1 MRTQKIPGCLSPPP
15 SIPAGLTSGAPSCPL
30 TKYQGQ
36 QFTYQTAVAAQLW
49 QALQDPK
56 QDSHARHTLWG
67 PLGPFHLSPDP
78 LDVGMHPLSDG
89 VALSLEKTEL
99 LNQV

>member
-1 MRTQKIPGCLSPPP
+1 MAL
-15 SIPAGLTSGAPSCPL
+15 
-30 TKYQGQ
+30 
-36 QFTYQTAVAAQLW
+36 LW

-56 QDSHARHTLWG
+56 QDSHARHTLLG

-78 LDVGMHPLSDG
+78 LDVGVHPLSDG
-89 VALSLEKTEL
+89 VALSREKTEL